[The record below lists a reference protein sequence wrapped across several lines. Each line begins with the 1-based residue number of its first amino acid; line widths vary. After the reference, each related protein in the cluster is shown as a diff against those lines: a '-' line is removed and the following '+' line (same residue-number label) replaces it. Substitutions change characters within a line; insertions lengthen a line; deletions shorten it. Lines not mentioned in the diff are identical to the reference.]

1 MSTAAVSAAPV
12 ADGGGRVRGAEG
24 TGDAVRP
31 AGTCFAH
38 WASHASHHAKG
49 RRPHRSGSGIR
60 HGRVRSA
67 GLGPS
72 RLLRGKGSGA
82 QGNVHSDPDECQRH
96 AVLPHRVARAAR
108 VPRDR
113 DVQCRTDSA
122 RQRPDA
128 GNVGQFLCYKLF
140 CPKPFPPA
148 AEMTD
153 EFGGTRVVR
162 FRAAQFLCAPAT
174 RSTETTG
181 STTTSTTLAPS
192 SCDFNSD
199 ERRCEGTCGNG
210 GHCSAIT
217 SGGACECRTTPCGD
231 ADAPECNG
239 FCGAGE
245 ACTFDLTGCRCLNIP

>member
-1 MSTAAVSAAPV
+1 MHRITPKVVALIVAVVAFATAAFAQPASDHLACYGVKDPV
-12 ADGGGRVRGAEG
+12 RKGPSTLTLMNASVTQSCRIGSRAQLVCLETETSNVVPTPRGGGP
-24 TGDAVRP
+24 TP
-31 AGTCFAH
+31 
-38 WASHASHHAKG
+38 
-49 RRPHRSGSGIR
+49 
-60 HGRVRSA
+60 
-67 GLGPS
+67 
-72 RLLRGKGSGA
+72 
-82 QGNVHSDPDECQRH
+82 
-96 AVLPHRVARAAR
+96 
-108 VPRDR
+108 
-113 DVQCRTDSA
+113 
-122 RQRPDA
+122 

-245 ACTFDLTGCRCLNIP
+245 ACTFDLTGCSCLNIP